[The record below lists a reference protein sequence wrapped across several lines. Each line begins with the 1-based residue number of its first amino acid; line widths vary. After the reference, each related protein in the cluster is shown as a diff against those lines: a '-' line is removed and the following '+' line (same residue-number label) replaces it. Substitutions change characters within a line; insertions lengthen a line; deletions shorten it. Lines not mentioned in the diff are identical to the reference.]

1 MIRITATPT
10 GLTVSRDDLP
20 EAVQIDRQAVRQ
32 ALPGVLAAMLNVGTA
47 LADGKRQSYEDG
59 LLAGRRQAERECDER
74 ERRDEL
80 AEARAEQLLSE
91 LETMVLAAPL
101 AA

>member
-1 MIRITATPT
+1 
-10 GLTVSRDDLP
+10 
-20 EAVQIDRQAVRQ
+20 
-32 ALPGVLAAMLNVGTA
+32 
-47 LADGKRQSYEDG
+47 
-59 LLAGRRQAERECDER
+59 LAGRRQTEREMAEQ

-80 AEARAEQLLSE
+80 AEARAEQLLAE

>member
-1 MIRITATPT
+1 MIRITHTPT
-10 GLTVSRDDLP
+10 GLTVARDDLP
-20 EAVQIDRQAVRQ
+20 EAVQIDRAAVRQ
-32 ALPGVLAAMLNVGTA
+32 ALPGVLAAMLSIGTA
-47 LADGKRQSYEDG
+47 LADSRRQAYDDG
-59 LLAGRRQAERECDER
+59 LLAGRRQTEREMAEQ

-80 AEARAEQLLSE
+80 AEARAEQLLAE